1 MLSKVMPVAIFTDMV
16 ADKHIGEIMTGTIYD
31 QEPTSE
37 EAFRELLTKA
47 KLVNGLLPPWW
58 NDDKAEECVQ
68 YGLQS
73 RPFSLAAAQEKSDIQ
88 ETWGDNRMPMKLR
101 MLGEKVYGNT
111 PGPGGQGGG
120 SSMLAM
126 MMAMEGGSGMHSTML
141 DMSQLFG
148 AR

>member
-1 MLSKVMPVAIFTDMV
+1 MLLRVWPIDTFRVVA
-16 ADKHIGEIMTGTIYD
+16 ADKHLGDFMTGTIYD

-37 EAFRELLTKA
+37 EAFREMLTKA
-47 KLVNGLLPPWW
+47 KLVDGLLPPWW
-58 NDDKAEECVQ
+58 NDEKAEDCVQ
-68 YGLQS
+68 YGL
-73 RPFSLAAAQEKSDIQ
+73 RNGPFSLAGAQEKSDIQ

-101 MLGEKVYGNT
+101 MLGEKVYGST